1 MNAINKKALYDWA
14 CFALTCYEM
23 PEEHCTTERE
33 AVCDMYDVLIEIVNA
48 WDELI
53 TEEE

>member
-1 MNAINKKALYDWA
+1 MKAIDKKALYDQA

-33 AVCDMYDVLIEIVNA
+33 AVCDMYEVLVKIVNS
-48 WDELI
+48 WDEL
-53 TEEE
+53 TEEG